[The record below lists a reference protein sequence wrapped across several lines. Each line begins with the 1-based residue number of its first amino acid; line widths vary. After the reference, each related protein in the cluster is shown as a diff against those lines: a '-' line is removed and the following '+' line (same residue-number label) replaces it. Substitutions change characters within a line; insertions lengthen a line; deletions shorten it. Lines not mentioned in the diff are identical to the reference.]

1 MTQPLIELADLG
13 FAWPGQAQL
22 LDIPHF
28 TLAPGETL
36 FLKGPSGSGKT
47 TLLGLLGGVQ
57 RAQSGHIRLLGQ
69 DIGQLSAGARDRF
82 RVDHT
87 GYIFQQFNLLPFL
100 SVRENVELP
109 CRFSRLRAERAR
121 QRHGSIDAAAA
132 ALLDHLG
139 LRADLLG
146 RRADEL
152 SIGQQQRVAAAR
164 ALIGQ
169 PELVIADEP
178 TSALDFDAREAFLQ
192 LLFAECQPPAPACCS
207 SATTRVW
214 PRCSTAACRWAN
226 SIAPP
231 SPSRSEMHLIRIAL
245 ASLANRRFTAL
256 LTVFAIALSVCLL
269 LAVERV
275 RTEARASFANTISGT
290 DLIVGARSGSVN
302 LLLYSVFR
310 IGNATNNIRWDSFEH
325 FANHRQVKWAI
336 PISLGDSHRGYRV
349 MGTSTAYFEH
359 YRYARSQALKLAQW
373 PRVC

>member
-1 MTQPLIELADLG
+1 MTQPLIELANLG

-22 LDIPHF
+22 LDIPDF
-28 TLAPGETL
+28 TLARGETL

-69 DIGQLSAGARDRF
+69 DLAQLSAAARDRF

-109 CRFSRLRAERAR
+109 CRFSRQRAERAQ
-121 QRHGSIDAAAA
+121 QRHGSIDAAAT
-132 ALLDHLG
+132 ALLEHLG
-139 LRADLLG
+139 LRAELLG

-192 LLFAECQPPAPACCS
+192 LLFAECQPQAPACCS
-207 SATTRVW
+207 SAMTRAW
-214 PRCSTAACRWAN
+214 PRCSTAM
-226 SIAPP
+226 
-231 SPSRSEMHLIRIAL
+231 SR
-245 ASLANRRFTAL
+245 
-256 LTVFAIALSVCLL
+256 
-269 LAVERV
+269 
-275 RTEARASFANTISGT
+275 
-290 DLIVGARSGSVN
+290 
-302 LLLYSVFR
+302 
-310 IGNATNNIRWDSFEH
+310 
-325 FANHRQVKWAI
+325 
-336 PISLGDSHRGYRV
+336 
-349 MGTSTAYFEH
+349 
-359 YRYARSQALKLAQW
+359 
-373 PRVC
+373 